1 MNHGQ
6 VEESKVD
13 AFKAVLPDMLELL
26 RASVFNR
33 EPVILKGTVIDW
45 DVLMDMSAEQ
55 NVLAWVWDGIC
66 KLPKE
71 MQPPRQQRIN
81 WGLSAQ
87 EVWNAYEHQRMVLKD
102 IVKVCAQNNI
112 RILLLKG
119 IGLSQMYPKPESR
132 MSSDIDI
139 FLFGDYEKGNKV
151 LTSNSFYFGSKHSVF
166 NYLGVTI
173 ENHQN
178 FFIHGTKLQ
187 KRVDDYLF
195 ASTADSVL
203 TEGGYYVLPAMAGL
217 VHLLVHSLV
226 HLNNPRE
233 RITIRNVVDFAYYVF
248 YHKHH
253 LHPEVCCKVMRELG
267 LEKAFDLLL
276 QLSEW
281 VLGVDYS
288 SFRRVLSVQSGDVD
302 NAIALITSDTPFSNQ
317 SKNDSVIKRLSRL
330 YKYDRATRWK
340 YSYVPNRR
348 VLNSGLLRVLIKSK
362 IQYSKSKKNKVKR
375 CFS

>member
-112 RILLLKG
+112 RLLLLKG

-139 FLFGDYEKGNKV
+139 FLYGDYEKGNKV
-151 LTSNSFYFGSKHSVF
+151 LASNSFYFGGKHSVF
-166 NYLGVTI
+166 NYSGVTI

-203 TEGGYYVLPAMAGL
+203 TEGGYHVLPVMAGL

-226 HLNNPRE
+226 HLNNPHE
-233 RITIRNVVDFAYYVF
+233 RITVRNIVDFAYYVF
-248 YHKHH
+248 FHKNH
-253 LHPEVCCKVMRELG
+253 LVPEACGEVMRELG
-267 LEKAFDLLL
+267 LEKSFDLLL

-281 VLGVDYS
+281 TLGLDYS
-288 SFRRVLSVQSGDVD
+288 SYRRVLTVQSEDID
-302 NAIALITSDTPFSNQ
+302 NAITLIISDTPLSNQ
-317 SKNDSVIKRLSRL
+317 SKNESFFNYLVQL
-330 YKYDRATRWK
+330 YKFDRATKWK
-340 YSYVPNRR
+340 YSYIPNRS
-348 VLNSGLLRVLIKSK
+348 VLNWGLLKYL
-362 IQYSKSKKNKVKR
+362 SKSNIHI
-375 CFS
+375 

>member
-1 MNHGQ
+1 MDSCKDSI
-6 VEESKVD
+6 VEIMLEFVR
-13 AFKAVLPDMLELL
+13 AAVLERDPIIPQ
-26 RASVFNR
+26 NR
-33 EPVILKGTVIDW
+33 KIDW
-45 DVLMDMSAEQ
+45 DKMMDISSAH
-55 NVLAWVWDGIC
+55 NLLAWVWDGMC
-66 KLPKE
+66 KLPTKQ
-71 MQPPRQQRIN
+71 QPPRQQRIN
-81 WGLSAQ
+81 WGISAQ
-87 EVWNAYEHQRMVLKD
+87 EIWNAYGHQRNVLKD
-102 IVKVCAQNNI
+102 IIKVCAQNHI
-112 RILLLKG
+112 RLLLLKG

-151 LTSNSFYFGSKHSVF
+151 LANNSFYYGGKHSVF

-178 FFIHGTKLQ
+178 FFIHGTRLQ
-187 KRVDDYLF
+187 KNVDYYLF
-195 ASTADSVL
+195 SSVEECVL
-203 TEGGYYVLPAMAGL
+203 SRGGYYVLPVTAGL

-253 LHPEVCCKVMRELG
+253 LLPEDCCKVMRELG
-267 LEKAFDLLL
+267 LEKAFDLFL

-281 VLGVDYS
+281 ALGVDYS
-288 SFRRVLSVQSGDVD
+288 SFRGVLSVQSGDVD
-302 NAIALITSDTPFSNQ
+302 NAIALITSGTPFYIQ
-317 SKNDSVIKRLSRL
+317 SKNSSVIKQLRRL
-330 YKYDRATRWK
+330 YKYDRSTRWK